1 MVALAHS
8 VGGIVEGGWK
18 GQSVKLCL
26 EGGKMTTNIAKNST
40 FLPISNTCLANQV
53 ECDENRIYLCTTITN

>member
-40 FLPISNTCLANQV
+40 FLPISAYLANQV
-53 ECDENRIYLCTTITN
+53 DCDEDENYFCNTITD

>member
-8 VGGIVEGGWK
+8 VGGIVEGVWK

-26 EGGKMTTNIAKNST
+26 GGGKMTTNIAKNST
-40 FLPISNTCLANQV
+40 FLPISNAYLANQV
-53 ECDENRIYLCTTITN
+53 DCDEDENYFCNTITD

>member
-18 GQSVKLCL
+18 EQSVKLCL

-40 FLPISNTCLANQV
+40 FLPISNTYLANQV
-53 ECDENRIYLCTTITN
+53 DCDEDENYFCNTITD